1 MTMKRT
7 LLLGLLVSWSAYISG
22 AEELSLKQAIELALK
37 QNVGLR
43 SAELRVRAAEG
54 QMEVVRG
61 ALVPQLSASG
71 TAMRLNSLIDMR
83 AGEVYYLP
91 VLSGTTFT
99 PTGQVVP
106 MAGFEITTDKVGNT
120 YAGKLSAQWPVYTG
134 GRVWQGYQISR
145 LSVESARQELD
156 TARASVVLSVKQ
168 AYYGLLLAQKG
179 LEVVRESDS
188 TIARHVERV
197 RAMYRKGL
205 VSKLDLLRAEVQ
217 QSNLQ
222 PQIIKMQNAVEM
234 ARYRLNLVLDRG
246 LDEPVTPTDSLVYRQ
261 VELDSAGL
269 VRQALSGRPEMAQIE
284 IAKRI
289 ADRAALISY
298 SGLQPS
304 LVLLAD
310 YSYSKG
316 QGFSGDEWQKN
327 WDVGVAASWTLF
339 DGGSTL
345 GRIKEAR
352 SNARRVVMAR
362 GQIEDFIRL
371 EVTAGLLAV
380 RAGERA
386 ITSQEKAVEQAA
398 EALKMAQ
405 ARYETG
411 QATNLD
417 VLDAQLALT
426 QAQTNRIQAIHD
438 YLVSLAQLERAVGR
452 TLANQ

>member
-1 MTMKRT
+1 MKKIVLAGLCLAAAASLRADELT
-7 LLLGLLVSWSAYISG
+7 LQ
-22 AEELSLKQAIELALK
+22 QAIDLALRR
-37 QNVGLR
+37 NPGLN
-43 SAELRVRAAEG
+43 SAELKLRAAEG
-54 QMEVVRG
+54 QSQAARG
-61 ALVPQLSASG
+61 ALMPQVTASG
-71 TAMRLNSLIDMR
+71 TAMRLNSLMSMG
-83 AGEVYYLP
+83 AGDTYYLP
-91 VLSGTTFT
+91 VLSGATLS
-99 PTGQVVP
+99 PTGDVVP
-106 MAGFEITTDKVGNT
+106 MAGFDIATNSVGNT

-156 TARASVVLSVKQ
+156 TTRAGIVLSVKQ
-168 AYYGLLLAQKG
+168 AYYGLLLARRA

-188 TIARHVERV
+188 TIGRHVERV

-222 PQIIKMQNAVEM
+222 PQVIRMQNAVDL

-246 LDEPVTPTDSLVYRQ
+246 LEEPVDPTDSLAYRAMD
-261 VELDSAGL
+261 LDSAAL
-269 VRQALSGRPEMAQIE
+269 VRQALSGRPELAQVE
-284 IAKRI
+284 IARKI

-304 LVLLAD
+304 LVLMAD

-316 QGFSGDEWQKN
+316 QGFSGEEWQKN

-339 DGGSTL
+339 DGGSAL

-352 SNARRVVMAR
+352 SNARRVLLAR
-362 GQIEDFIRL
+362 GQVENYVKL
-371 EVTAGLLAV
+371 EVTAGILAARV
-380 RAGERA
+380 GEKA
-386 ITSQEKAVEQAA
+386 IASQVKAVEQAG

-405 ARYETG
+405 ARYESG

-426 QAQTNRIQAIHD
+426 QAQTERIQAVHD
-438 YLVSLAQLERAVGR
+438 YLVSLAQLERAAGR
-452 TLANQ
+452 KLE